1 MMDTTSTEIR
11 WLRHEAAAI
20 EEVPSIATWMG
31 GTCGAMTKS
40 EREMMLR
47 IAVEM
52 DQLKRS
58 VSQRDKTL
66 LEQLEKRSR
75 EINLCGARKIW
86 TARDAIGQ
94 VMIGERFDGSISHT
108 DQTRKSRG

>member
-11 WLRHEAAAI
+11 WLRHEEAAAI
-20 EEVPSIATWMG
+20 EEFPSIANMDG
-31 GTCGAMTKS
+31 CDMRNNDQS
-40 EREMMLR
+40 ERDMMLR

-52 DQLKRS
+52 DQLKRN
-58 VSQRDKTL
+58 VSQHHKMFR
-66 LEQLEKRSR
+66 EQLEKRSR

-94 VMIGERFDGSISHT
+94 VNDR
-108 DQTRKSRG
+108 